1 MAKVDTKD
9 AHYSVLILLEHQ
21 KYLILLTPPPPPLS
35 YLRLQKVTVTGFI
48 DDLITLGEVLSNV
61 KGILNLLKLFLIV

>member
-21 KYLILLTPPPPPLS
+21 KYLILLTPPPPLS

>member
-21 KYLILLTPPPPPLS
+21 KYLILLTPPPLS
-35 YLRLQKVTVTGFI
+35 YLRLQKVTVAGFI
-48 DDLITLGEVLSNV
+48 DDLITLGEVLPNV